1 MSTVETTSPSKSS
14 PEPSPLVG
22 RSQAHGRRLPK
33 WVNPAMAAVGL
44 AVGFFFGSRTA
55 TYSPSLDKGEYSLP
69 ILTVGL
75 YAVVTYVVVM
85 VVVSYLYEGRRY
97 GGDRVATTVI
107 TGAFIVAVLPLV
119 SLLWTSVANGL
130 GVMNWTFLTENHQG
144 FSIEG
149 SATGLGHAIAGTLIV
164 TLLTAVIAVPLGIF
178 TAIYLVEYGRGPFA
192 RIVTFLVDI
201 MTGIPSI
208 VAGLFAVAMVTL
220 LMGQF
225 GVNNAA
231 GYRSGMVG
239 AVALIVLMTPIVV
252 RNTEEM
258 LRLVPNEL
266 REASYA
272 LGVPKWL
279 TIVKV
284 VLRTALAGIIS
295 GVVISVARVIG
306 ESAPLLITAMSTD
319 VYNLNPFKGY
329 MMTLPVYVYNQF
341 KAGNLDQAWGA
352 ALVLIVIVL
361 LFNLIARFVAAR
373 FAPKGEK

>member
-1 MSTVETTSPSKSS
+1 
-14 PEPSPLVG
+14 
-22 RSQAHGRRLPK
+22 
-33 WVNPAMAAVGL
+33 
-44 AVGFFFGSRTA
+44 
-55 TYSPSLDKGEYSLP
+55 
-69 ILTVGL
+69 
-75 YAVVTYVVVM
+75 M

-164 TLLTAVIAVPLGIF
+164 TLLTAVVAVPLGIF

-192 RIVTFLVDI
+192 RTVTFLVDI

-295 GVVISVARVIG
+295 GVVIAVARVIG